1 MLADAGV
8 TLQEGVAAEQQLCE
22 LRQMYEPYV
31 QALSAY
37 LSMPLPPWFRVTV
50 MPDRWQASAWEKLIM
65 EGATPT
71 HPRDTR
77 MGSVAKTERP
87 G

>member
-8 TLQEGVAAEQQLCE
+8 TLPEGVAAEQQLCE

-37 LSMPLPPWFRVTV
+37 LLMPLPPWFRATV
-50 MPDRWQASAWEKLIM
+50 MPDR
-65 EGATPT
+65 
-71 HPRDTR
+71 
-77 MGSVAKTERP
+77 
-87 G
+87 